1 MTEQDETQ
9 LQRRVRELKTLY
21 GIGKAVTSLLD
32 LEKLLNRIVEAAVF
46 LSGAEEGFL
55 LLVDEETG
63 ELYMRAG
70 QGLGERYARGFRV
83 KVDDSIAGQ
92 VVKTGKPILFGS
104 TKEKFKVKTGYLVK
118 SLLNVPLKV
127 GDKVIGV
134 LSVDNA
140 ASGKA
145 FTDNDIFLLSALA
158 DYAAIAIEN
167 ARLYNETEEEAKKL
181 AEALQSQKI
190 ESSAAIR
197 AEEIDWLVQK
207 LEAQRREVEVSY
219 KETEQLAQTL
229 REQAKTVD
237 TLARMMLS
245 QKGEISEFNRRLRV
259 QRAGVG
265 EMYPLPPGPTVA
277 LGEGADQSRLAE
289 VDFSTLQTALDSLNE
304 GIIVGD
310 AEGDVML
317 ANAAAG
323 LILRLTNGV
332 LPGQEIKALCQD
344 GRWEK
349 NVDSLRSSLL
359 RPREREE
366 REDEETK
373 SLEMTLRVD
382 QQVIRANMSLLP
394 DRTGNWAGMVIILRD
409 VTPESKA
416 QRLRDE
422 LGFSIS
428 QEMRTPL
435 TSITSYT
442 ELILGESVGLIGRTQ
457 RKFLERIKSSVGR
470 IDAILDE
477 LIDIRA
483 ITALGTEGT
492 LLSADIGEIIKE
504 AIAAHRSQLA
514 EKDIFIE
521 LDISDDLPRV
531 EADPQGISQVVAD
544 LLNNACQATFTSSTI
559 TIRARMYEEEDWAE
573 DTSSH
578 LIVSI
583 SDSGPGI
590 APEEQGKIFDR
601 FYWTKHR
608 SVTGLGEAGVGLPV
622 VKALL
627 EAYGGR
633 VWVDSKPEEGSTFS
647 FILPII
653 NRHQEQTQP

>member
-1 MTEQDETQ
+1 MTEQEETQ
-9 LQRRVRELKTLY
+9 LKRRVRELDTLY
-21 GIGKAVTSLLD
+21 SIGKAVTSLLD
-32 LEKLLNRIVEAAVF
+32 LERLLNRIVEAAVF
-46 LSGAEEGFL
+46 LTSAEESFL
-55 LLVDEETG
+55 LLVDAATG

-70 QGLGERYARGFRV
+70 QGLGENYARGFRL

-92 VVKTGKPILFGS
+92 VVKTGKPIMFGS
-104 TKEKFKVKTGYLVK
+104 TKEEFKVKTGYLVK

-167 ARLYNETEEEAKKL
+167 ARLYNKTEEEAKHL
-181 AEALQSQKI
+181 AKTLQSQTT
-190 ESSAAIR
+190 ESSPVIE

-207 LEAQRREVEVSY
+207 LEVQRREIEASY
-219 KETEQLAQTL
+219 EETEQLAQTL
-229 REQAKTVD
+229 REQAEMVD
-237 TLARMMLS
+237 TLARMMLT
-245 QKGEISEFNRRLRV
+245 QKREISELNRRLRA
-259 QRAGVG
+259 RRGEVG
-265 EMYPLPPGPTVA
+265 EMPPLPSKPQVA
-277 LGEGADQSRLAE
+277 LVGEGEQSRRAKI
-289 VDFSTLQTALDSLNE
+289 DFSTLQTALDGLSE

-310 AEGDVML
+310 AEGRVVL

-323 LILRLTNGV
+323 LILKLTNGV
-332 LPGQEIKALCQD
+332 LPGQQIKALCED
-344 GRWEK
+344 SRWEK
-349 NVDSLRSSLL
+349 NLDSLRSSLIQ
-359 RPREREE
+359 PAEGQDHDHEG
-366 REDEETK
+366 TK
-373 SLEMTLRVD
+373 SLEMTLRVE
-382 QQVIRANMSLLP
+382 QQVIRANMRLLP
-394 DRTGNWAGMVIILRD
+394 EATGNLTAMVIILRD
-409 VTPESKA
+409 ITQENKA

-428 QEMRTPL
+428 QKMRTPL

-457 RKFLERIKSSVGR
+457 RDFLGRIKSSADR

-477 LIDIRA
+477 LIDVQA
-483 ITALGTEGT
+483 IVAQGTEGMV
-492 LLSADIGEIIKE
+492 LSADIGEIIEE
-504 AIAAHRSQLA
+504 AIVALRGQLE

-521 LDISDDLPRV
+521 LDIADDLPRIR
-531 EADPQGISQVVAD
+531 ADPQGISQVVAD
-544 LLNNACQATFTSSTI
+544 LLNNACQSTPASSTI
-559 TIRARMYEEEDWAE
+559 TIRARMYEEEGRAE
-573 DTSSH
+573 DMSPH

-583 SDSGPGI
+583 SDAGPGI

-601 FYWTKHR
+601 FYWAKHR

-622 VKALL
+622 VKALV

-633 VWVDSKPEEGSTFS
+633 VWVDSTPEEGSTFS
-647 FILPII
+647 FILPVVDQ
-653 NRHQEQTQP
+653 RQDQT

>member
-32 LEKLLNRIVEAAVF
+32 LERLLNRIVEAAVF

-55 LLVDEETG
+55 LLVDGETG

-70 QGLGERYARGFRV
+70 KGLGERYARGFRV

-104 TKEKFKVKTGYLVK
+104 TKEKVKVKTGYLVK

-140 ASGKA
+140 TSGKA

-167 ARLYNETEEEAKKL
+167 ARLYNETEKEAKKL

-207 LEAQRREVEVSY
+207 LEAQRREVEASY

-229 REQAKTVD
+229 REQAKTMD
-237 TLARMMLS
+237 ALAGMMLS
-245 QKGEISEFNRRLRV
+245 QKVEISEFNRRLRV
-259 QRAGVG
+259 QREGVG

-277 LGEGADQSRLAE
+277 LIEGADQSRLVE
-289 VDFSTLQTALDSLNE
+289 VDFSTLQTALDGLNE

-310 AEGDVML
+310 AGGDVML

-332 LPGQEIKALCQD
+332 LPGQRIKALCQD

-359 RPREREE
+359 WPREREGH
-366 REDEETK
+366 EDEETR

-394 DRTGNWAGMVIILRD
+394 DRAGNWAGMVIILRD
-409 VTPESKA
+409 VTQESKA

-422 LGFSIS
+422 LGLSIS

-442 ELILGESVGLIGRTQ
+442 ELVLGESVGLIGRTQ
-457 RKFLERIKSSVGR
+457 RKFLERIKSSVDR

-483 ITALGTEGT
+483 ITAQGTEGT

-504 AIAAHRSQLA
+504 AIVAHRSQLA

-544 LLNNACQATFTSSTI
+544 LLNNACQATSASSTI
-559 TIRARMYEEEDWAE
+559 TVRARMYEEEDWAE
-573 DTSSH
+573 DMSSH

-583 SDSGPGI
+583 SDSGPGV

-633 VWVDSKPEEGSTFS
+633 IWVDSKPEEGSTFS

-653 NRHQEQTQP
+653 NRHQEQT